1 MQFVDVILP
10 LNLSGTL
17 TYGVPL
23 KWQGSVQ
30 PGMRVEVNLGRNKLY
45 SAIVLQVHN
54 NKPEAYTV
62 KPVRNIIDDQPVV
75 TTNQLKF
82 WQWVA
87 KYYLCSLG
95 DVMNA
100 ALPAHLKLMSE
111 SLLIWN
117 ELLQEPPLNLSD
129 DAFIIAEAL
138 HVRKRLTIDEVR
150 QLLEGKNTSRA
161 INELLEREV
170 AIVTELL
177 EERYK
182 AKTER
187 YVFLDKMYEDEAL
200 LNDIFR
206 QLEKKPKQLALLMC
220 FFQMRQQDGAV
231 QATDLLKKAKA
242 TTTQLNSLIEQGVL
256 RIELLAVDRLAISNT
271 QQQHEVS
278 LSDEQQQAL
287 EEIKTGWQK
296 HSVTLLHG
304 VTGSGK
310 TMLYISLIKEALTTG
325 KTALLLLPEIALTTQ
340 IVSRLRAYFG
350 DELGVYHS
358 RFSDNERVEIWK
370 KVRDGKYKVVLGARS
385 ALWLPF
391 ADLQYVIIDEE
402 HETSYKQYEPA
413 PRFHARDAGIYL
425 AALHGAKVLLGSAT
439 PSLESSYNAQT
450 GKYNYVA
457 LKGRYR
463 SVAMPE
469 VEVVPAK
476 NIQAALSPLLTTN
489 LLEAITQTLADG
501 KQVILFQNKRGYAPF
516 LICGVCGWVPSCK
529 NCDVSLTYHKSTD
542 KLHCHYCGTRSAP
555 IKHCP
560 SCNSPHIT
568 SKSFGTEKIE
578 EELQRIFPKVK
589 TARMDLDS
597 VRGKNKQ
604 AQLNDDFTRGKIDIL
619 VGTQMVVKGLDF
631 EHVGLVGIISAD
643 SLLSYPDFRVNE
655 RAFQLMEQ
663 VSGRAGRLDGKG
675 KVMIQAY
682 NLKHPVLNW
691 VKEHDYRSFYHAESG
706 ARQTFGYPPFFRMI
720 KLTCRHRD
728 DAKAAKG
735 IGLLAEQLAGIKDIV
750 LQGPAPALIPRVRN
764 YYLHE
769 IWLKVPRDATF
780 TQQVKEWIQLA
791 IAYVMQQ
798 RGNSTLQIIADVD
811 PV

>member
-30 PGMRVEVNLGRNKLY
+30 QGMRVEVNLGRNKLY

-95 DVMNA
+95 DVMNG

-117 ELLQEPPLNLSD
+117 ELLQEPPLNLGD

-150 QLLEGKNTSRA
+150 QLLDGKNTSRA

-220 FFQMRQQDGAV
+220 FFQMRQQNGAV

-256 RIELLAVDRLAISNT
+256 RIELLAVDRLAFLNA
-271 QQQHEVS
+271 QQQYEVS

-310 TMLYISLIKEALTTG
+310 TMLYISLIKDALATG

-391 ADLQYVIIDEE
+391 TDLQYVIIDEE

-439 PSLESSYNAQT
+439 PSLESSYNAQI

-604 AQLNDDFTRGKIDIL
+604 AQLIDDFTRGKIDIL